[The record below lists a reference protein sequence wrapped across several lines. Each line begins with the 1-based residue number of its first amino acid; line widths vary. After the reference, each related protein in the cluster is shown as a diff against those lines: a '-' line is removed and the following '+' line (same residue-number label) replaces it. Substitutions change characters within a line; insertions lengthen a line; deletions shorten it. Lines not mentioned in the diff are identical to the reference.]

1 VGKFVD
7 KVVGFNSIADL
18 LSNFEDFARA
28 TSIRALFKQQLW
40 IIYQLNPP
48 SK

>member
-28 TSIRALFKQQLW
+28 TSLDYL
-40 IIYQLNPP
+40 PTEP
-48 SK
+48 SFQMT